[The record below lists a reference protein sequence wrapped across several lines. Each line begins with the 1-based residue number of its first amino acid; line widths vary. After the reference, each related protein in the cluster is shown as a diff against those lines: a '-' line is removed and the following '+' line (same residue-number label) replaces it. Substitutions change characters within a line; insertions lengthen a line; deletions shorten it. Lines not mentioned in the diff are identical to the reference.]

1 MNEHVF
7 AQTAEMAPEP
17 PGIVSVNSR
26 GGPSR
31 GIVGKSAFFLLIA
44 VLLITGGAMAVSKYR
59 QAQKADE
66 AASRVAAADANKPAS
81 SGKRRLFNTDPP
93 PLPMAAAASSSASAV
108 GSAGGCPD
116 RSIAHNL
123 LGPDG
128 KPMTAPSGKPI
139 RVCGNGQVVVP
150 AILPLPGDAATPISL
165 TTNGGKGTT
174 SMRSSAPISR
184 YGGEVVLPA
193 TGTGPAAPTLD
204 AENPYIQALL
214 RSTMRA
220 GQPPGAEP
228 DGRAPLVVTRQAVD
242 IPGGAGA
249 LAGQL
254 TAGETK
260 AVSAT
265 MIGNRDMIL
274 PEGRSIDC
282 NLSVRVVNEVSGK
295 ATCVLSSNV
304 YSDNG
309 KVVLAE
315 RGSTAVGEYVAHTA
329 QGQRRLFILWTRLQT
344 PNGVVVNV
352 NSPAADAL
360 GTSGLAG
367 HLDNRWPERIGAAV
381 LLSLVEDA
389 IGYETAKASS
399 GDGNGAQGVAVFQ
412 STTQTGQ
419 RLAERILDSTI
430 NIKPTIYKQQGDR
443 ATIFVSRDLDFG
455 SVYDLRTK

>member
-1 MNEHVF
+1 
-7 AQTAEMAPEP
+7 
-17 PGIVSVNSR
+17 
-26 GGPSR
+26 
-31 GIVGKSAFFLLIA
+31 
-44 VLLITGGAMAVSKYR
+44 
-59 QAQKADE
+59 
-66 AASRVAAADANKPAS
+66 
-81 SGKRRLFNTDPP
+81 
-93 PLPMAAAASSSASAV
+93 
-108 GSAGGCPD
+108 
-116 RSIAHNL
+116 
-123 LGPDG
+123 
-128 KPMTAPSGKPI
+128 
-139 RVCGNGQVVVP
+139 
-150 AILPLPGDAATPISL
+150 
-165 TTNGGKGTT
+165 
-174 SMRSSAPISR
+174 
-184 YGGEVVLPA
+184 
-193 TGTGPAAPTLD
+193 
-204 AENPYIQALL
+204 
-214 RSTMRA
+214 
-220 GQPPGAEP
+220 
-228 DGRAPLVVTRQAVD
+228 
-242 IPGGAGA
+242 
-249 LAGQL
+249 
-254 TAGETK
+254 
-260 AVSAT
+260 

-282 NLSVRVVNEVSGK
+282 NLSVRIVNEVSGK

-315 RGSTAVGEYVAHTA
+315 RGSTAVGEYVAHTV

-352 NSPAADAL
+352 SSPAADAL

-399 GDGNGAQGVAVFQ
+399 ENGNGGAQGVAVFQ